1 MRTSQRLKAL
11 DRELLPTQLG
21 TVVQFPSPASGDPAD
36 ASKPN
41 DSDVPVILR
50 NRKPNPAQMTL
61 LGPGVSA
68 RAPSRAAAAPVAP
81 VARDAAGDVAASA
94 SGVIDTDKVVT
105 PESAAPARTPTLKVV
120 PMPLDDEDE
129 EPAKPNRWQ
138 VFEDLGLVR
147 DKAKTKLSK
156 GIVSIYRLL
165 GFAILTIIV
174 VVLVSYIV
182 TSVFYY
188 LNKSWIAP
196 VAVSPSDEKVLAAR
210 SELLAMQDQRDRTA
224 AELAQTER
232 VIAAHASFQSEFGKA
247 IQGDRSDRLAALAR
261 LKALAASAARTRSQI
276 ASTTNEFAS
285 KTESKMAK
293 EFEAGLIDQNTAL
306 AGKYQIAQMAGANL
320 TIAERQADYESKAM
334 ELENQARALEAIVN
348 GKSGR
353 GALSYEV
360 LKIKREYTASQLEL
374 AKAKADRDVL
384 KTSLARQD
392 QQIADIKSGA
402 YLRAVEN
409 NATVALVPYANLDGV
424 GPGTPLQA
432 CRLGFLVCREVGQVR
447 EVLRGEVTFKH
458 PRRDAMVRGQMVE
471 LQLDDPSVAQ
481 DDVLFVGGKPLGI

>member
-11 DRELLPTQLG
+11 NRELFPTQLG
-21 TVVQFPSPASGDPAD
+21 SVVQFPSPASGDA
-36 ASKPN
+36 AEESKPN
-41 DSDVPVILR
+41 DADVPVILR
-50 NRKPNPAQMTL
+50 KRKSAAPQMTL
-61 LGPGVSA
+61 IGPGVAA
-68 RAPSRAAAAPVAP
+68 RGPNRAAAAPVSP
-81 VARDAAGDVAASA
+81 PARDAAGDVAAA
-94 SGVIDTDKVVT
+94 ARVERVTDTT
-105 PESAAPARTPTLKVV
+105 ATTEAPAPVGTPTLKVV
-120 PMPLDDEDE
+120 PMPVDDEDE
-129 EPAKPNRWQ
+129 LPAKDRRWK

-147 DKAKTKLSK
+147 EKAKTKVAK

-188 LNKSWIAP
+188 MNKSWVAP
-196 VAVSPSDEKVLAAR
+196 VAVSPTDEKVMAAK
-210 SELLAMQDQRDRTA
+210 SQLLSMQDQRDRTA
-224 AELAQTER
+224 AELGQAER
-232 VIAAHASFQSEFGKA
+232 VIAAHQSFQSEFGKA

-261 LKALAASAARTRSQI
+261 LKALAATAAHTRSQI

-285 KTESKMAK
+285 KTESKMQK

-306 AGKYQIAQMAGANL
+306 AGKYQVAQMAGANL
-320 TIAERQADYESKAM
+320 SIAERQAEYESRAT
-334 ELENQARALEAIVN
+334 ELENQARALEAIVS
-348 GKSGR
+348 GKGAN

-360 LKIKREYTASQLEL
+360 LKIKREYQASQLEM

-392 QQIADIKSGA
+392 QQIADIKNGA

-409 NATVALVPYANLDGV
+409 GATVALVPYANLDGV
-424 GPGTPLQA
+424 GPGTKLYG
-432 CRLGFLVCREVGQVR
+432 CRLGFLVCREVGEVR

-458 PRRDAMVRGQMVE
+458 PRRDAMLRGQMVE
-471 LQLDDPSVAQ
+471 LKLDDQTAAQ
-481 DDVLFVGGKPLGI
+481 DDVLFLGDKPLGL